1 MRDRPQRAE
10 PVVLSSRVLKYG
22 SVWRSTPPSQSA
34 SEGRL
39 HSPGRRLCHRLRG
52 ETSPG
57 RDHRAPGL
65 QMATSTPDRRC
76 TCAGVSRMP
85 GVSRYSARMRSN
97 ACRYS
102 AVSTV
107 HPWALCADLTHRVAR
122 ARSTRRWDRRVQDC
136 PRNHRTPARGGRTC
150 TLDGTRAGRAGT
162 GRESQSRERRI
173 SDRVPRASHAAE
185 LNPGTVGRSWS
196 TTSALWT
203 HHGQRDL
210 QRAALRAA
218 WPDPFIRRNA
228 RDQLAACTFARLPA
242 T

>member
-1 MRDRPQRAE
+1 
-10 PVVLSSRVLKYG
+10 
-22 SVWRSTPPSQSA
+22 
-34 SEGRL
+34 
-39 HSPGRRLCHRLRG
+39 
-52 ETSPG
+52 
-57 RDHRAPGL
+57 
-65 QMATSTPDRRC
+65 MATSTPDRRC

-150 TLDGTRAGRAGT
+150 TLDGARAGRAGT
-162 GRESQSRERRI
+162 GRKPIRAKDEFLAT
-173 SDRVPRASHAAE
+173 ASHE
-185 LNPGTVGRSWS
+185 PRTPLNSILGGRRSWS